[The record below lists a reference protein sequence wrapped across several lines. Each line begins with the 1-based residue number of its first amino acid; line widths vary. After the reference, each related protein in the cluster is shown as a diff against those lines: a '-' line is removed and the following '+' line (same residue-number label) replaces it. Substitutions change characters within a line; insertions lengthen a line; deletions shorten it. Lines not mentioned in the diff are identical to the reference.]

1 MIFFLE
7 ICKRIAPVTPG
18 RFLRKT
24 MQNKYSKM
32 WEECLAIIRDTIPS
46 EQFSSWFS
54 PLSFMRFADNVLTI
68 SCPSEFFAE
77 QLEERYIRVL
87 GLSLKRV
94 FGEGIR
100 LIYEFP
106 IVAGDPKSFVN
117 MGSGHPS
124 PAVKPAPGAT
134 ANPFKERYVEEI
146 DSQLNP
152 EYTFE
157 NYCISDS
164 NKVARSIGEAIAND
178 PRLQTF
184 NPLFVFGPCGVGKTH
199 LIQAIGIRIKE
210 RDPRSRVLYIT
221 ARLFESQFTAAVQ
234 RSKVNDFISFYQSI
248 DTLIIDDIQDFI
260 GKEKTQ
266 GTFFHIFNHLKQNNK
281 QLIMSSDCRPSD
293 MEGME
298 ERLLS
303 RFKSGMTAQL
313 EKPDMQLRLDVLRSK
328 ARRNGLE
335 LPEDV
340 IQYIAANVT
349 DSIRELE
356 GVVVSLLANATV
368 LNKEISVELARRV
381 LSNAIRLNK
390 RTINFDTIAKQVCHY
405 YKIDHSLLPA
415 KSRKREVSD
424 ARQMVMY
431 LAKKHT
437 NMPLKAIGARL
448 QRTHAT
454 VIYACR
460 LIDERLPIEKQL
472 QEDVSSIEQELMS

>member
-1 MIFFLE
+1 M
-7 ICKRIAPVTPG
+7 
-18 RFLRKT
+18 
-24 MQNKYSKM
+24 MQNNYSQM
-32 WEECLAIIRDTIPS
+32 WDKCLEIIRDTIPA

-54 PLSFMRFADNVLTI
+54 PLSFLRYSGNELTI

-77 QLEERYIRVL
+77 QLEDRYIRVL
-87 GLSLKRV
+87 GLTLKRV
-94 FGEGIR
+94 FGEGIH

-106 IVAGDPKSFVN
+106 IVAGDPSSRVN

-124 PAVKPAPGAT
+124 PAVKPSPGAT
-134 ANPFKERYVEEI
+134 ANPFKEKYVEEI

-178 PRLQTF
+178 PKLQTF

-199 LIQAIGIRIKE
+199 LIQAIGIRLKE
-210 RDPRSRVLYIT
+210 RDPRARVLYIT

-234 RSKVNDFISFYQSI
+234 RSKVNEFISFYQSI

-260 GKEKTQ
+260 GKDKTQ
-266 GTFFHIFNHLKQNNK
+266 RTFFHIFNHLRQYNK
-281 QLIMSSDCRPSD
+281 QLIMSSDCRPSE

-303 RFKSGMTAQL
+303 RFKSGTTAQL
-313 EKPDMQLRLDVLRSK
+313 EKPDLQLRLDVLRRK
-328 ARRNGLE
+328 ARRDGLD

-340 IQYIAANVT
+340 IYFIAENVT

-356 GVVVSLLANATV
+356 GVVVSLLAHATF
-368 LNKEISVELARRV
+368 LNKEISVDLARRV
-381 LSNAIRLNK
+381 LANSVKLNK
-390 RTINFDTIAKQVCHY
+390 RTINFEAIAKQVSAFY
-405 YKIDHSLLPA
+405 NIEPSMLVA

-437 NMPLKAIGARL
+437 NMPLKAIGSRL

-454 VIYACR
+454 VLYACR
-460 LIDERLPIEKQL
+460 LIDERLPLERKL
-472 QEDVSSIEQELMS
+472 QDDVAQIEQMLKAN